1 MTKLNI
7 PPVSL
12 DSKSVLCLT
21 VTIYQSS
28 FEKFYVTK
36 SYFRIFKLVLLVAAV
51 GFVSTRFAQVKLFN
65 WSYKDFG
72 TNAFTDI
79 SLDQRQHYH
88 DFPTGTC
95 PDGWVRFSDSCYWI
109 EQHKQSFAEAE
120 KRCYEKN
127 ATLFVVN
134 SQDEWDAVREH
145 FPQTGYTWIG
155 LVRFTHFEK
164 SQDAPIWQT
173 EGAVNPTRLN
183 WLIRPYKPVSNGWS
197 ALANCAAHFSAAI
210 NWDASAYTY
219 FQPCSFK
226 FYSICERNGTILDFL
241 NRKFDFQD

>member
-51 GFVSTRFAQVKLFN
+51 GFVSTRFAQGKIILEILLNVSTLSIEQHQNFFKKLTSFSQIEEGCNVLLYETYNWKFSVKLFN

-88 DFPTGTC
+88 DFP
-95 PDGWVRFSDSCYWI
+95 VR
-109 EQHKQSFAEAE
+109 
-120 KRCYEKN
+120 
-127 ATLFVVN
+127 
-134 SQDEWDAVREH
+134 
-145 FPQTGYTWIG
+145 
-155 LVRFTHFEK
+155 
-164 SQDAPIWQT
+164 
-173 EGAVNPTRLN
+173 
-183 WLIRPYKPVSNGWS
+183 
-197 ALANCAAHFSAAI
+197 
-210 NWDASAYTY
+210 
-219 FQPCSFK
+219 
-226 FYSICERNGTILDFL
+226 
-241 NRKFDFQD
+241 